1 MTRLLPRSALSR
13 LILLALVGF
22 SFVFAT
28 SACGDGYTAPD
39 TQNE

>member
-1 MTRLLPRSALSR
+1 MPRLLPRSARSR
-13 LILLALVGF
+13 LLVLALVGF
-22 SFVFAT
+22 TFVFAT